1 MQKWQININQKKLTR
16 CTTTTTTT
24 NYPIL
29 HISGSILSIYEVD
42 NFGSWNNANYE
53 MFKTKIESELE
64 MILETNDL
72 IESAKVYFT
81 DMQEP
86 NLIHR
91 KRSDERVMIEF
102 IGVCTVRVSEIT
114 SIEIASISNAT
125 FNVDPEL
132 YEYFDEESI
141 SNFVVSLDRPTIIQ
155 INDPSKSEISDKIGL
170 SNFLINHIIICIET
184 DYIQPNETELES
196 VYTTVVEDTSK
207 CYGSNQW
214 TVWNSI
220 ADPAMN
226 NGNDFELLQDHQ
238 NLFK

>member
-16 CTTTTTTT
+16 CTTTTT

-29 HISGSILSIYEVD
+29 HISGSILSTYEVH
-42 NFGSWNNANYE
+42 NFGSWNNVDYE

-72 IESAKVYFT
+72 IESAKVYVN

-102 IGVCTVRVSEIT
+102 IGVCTVRDPEIT
-114 SIEIASISNAT
+114 NMDFIESL
-125 FNVDPEL
+125 NVDPDL
-132 YEYFDEESI
+132 YEYFDEKSI
-141 SNFVVSLDRPTIIQ
+141 SNFVVSLARPTIIQ

-170 SNFLINHIIICIET
+170 FNFLINHIIICIET

>member
-141 SNFVVSLDRPTIIQ
+141 SNFVVSLARPTIIQ